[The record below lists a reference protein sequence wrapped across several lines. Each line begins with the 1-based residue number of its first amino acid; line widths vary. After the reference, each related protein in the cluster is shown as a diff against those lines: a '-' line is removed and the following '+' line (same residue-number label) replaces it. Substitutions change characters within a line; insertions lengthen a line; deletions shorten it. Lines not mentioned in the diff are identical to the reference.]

1 MKTFLLLTL
10 ALLISACGKE
20 SGTKE
25 TSLEFKS
32 EVSELT
38 NLSINEL
45 EEVEDH
51 LRNGRVFQRNTT
63 QERNEIQQS
72 LRLMKVGLLKI
83 SRNPRSL
90 EALRLLNYYSKIFM
104 GVKLTETDD
113 GLLESFKYS
122 INNTIARIA
131 RLNNLT
137 LDQTPWILF
146 KSNFSSGLDQF
157 VTVSTKGDWQPG
169 WALDRSFIRVR
180 GEGNKSWL
188 IAPPMNLE
196 GTRQLKLRLHQTLSI
211 DRATRFDDPFD
222 RSQIIN
228 NAFKV
233 MVSED
238 YVNGDPEA
246 AKWKEHKISGFPI
259 GSDFHAQWSD
269 AIDLS
274 EYENKTISIALLY
287 NMDSRS
293 LGRHFVTWQV
303 NEFQVLGTG
312 DTFRTQPRI
321 RLEKMYE
328 HLFNQPKLLPY
339 HSVNTLDVVDW
350 IPFGFS
356 GKISFVKIESD
367 SSNVDSWM
375 ISPKI
380 RLDATETP
388 TLILKEVVRTPKK
401 ANFKVLISESYNG
414 EDPKLTNWIELE
426 HFPANL
432 AAEDNVWTTF
442 TSKEIDLSSYM
453 GKTFNLAFRYIG
465 DDKIFRGWELE
476 SILIKGKGSSVV
488 TNQTITYKNPNT
500 APEVPVENLK
510 ELVFFEQKDSWTT
523 RVIEGTPAS
532 FNPVERNGLKYLE
545 VSGFTGKNTGTV
557 QLETSLIDIP
567 TKNPVLQ
574 LNHSI
579 RFYDP
584 KDRGLNLIEV
594 LASADNGQTWNKI
607 TFTKL
612 PGANDRTAMDTEWYD
627 MKAYSGKSIKLA
639 FKYKTDAA
647 LNIFPSWQLYVLR
660 TGELAE

>member
-1 MKTFLLLTL
+1 MKTLLILTL
-10 ALLISACGKE
+10 ALLFSACGKD

-25 TSLEFKS
+25 TSFEFKS

-38 NLSINEL
+38 TLSINEL

-63 QERNEIQQS
+63 QERNEIRQS

-83 SRNPRSL
+83 SRNPKSL

-104 GVKLTETDD
+104 SVKLTETDD

-137 LDQTPWILF
+137 IDQTPWILF

-238 YVNGDPEA
+238 YINGDPET

-274 EYENKTISIALLY
+274 EYENKNISIALLY

-312 DTFRTQPRI
+312 DTFRTEPRA

-328 HLFNQPKLLPY
+328 HFFNQPKLAPY

-367 SSNVDSWM
+367 SNNVDSWM

-380 RLDATETP
+380 KLDATETP

-401 ANFKVLISESYNG
+401 GNFKVLISESYTG

-426 HFPANL
+426 HFPAGL
-432 AAEDNVWTTF
+432 VAEDNVWTTF

-465 DDKIFRGWELE
+465 DDKTFRGWELE

-500 APEVPVENLK
+500 TPEVPVENLK
-510 ELVFFEQKDSWTT
+510 EINFFEQKDSWTSKI
-523 RVIEGTPAS
+523 IEGTPAS

-557 QLETSLIDIP
+557 QLESTLIEIP

-574 LNHSI
+574 LNQSI

-584 KDRGLNLIEV
+584 KDRALNLIEV
-594 LASADNGQTWNKI
+594 LASADDGLTWNPI
-607 TFTKL
+607 SFAKL
-612 PGANDRTAMDTEWYD
+612 PGANDRTAMDTEWFD
-627 MKAYSGKSIKLA
+627 MKAYAGKSIKLA

>member
-1 MKTFLLLTL
+1 MKTLLLLTL
-10 ALLISACGKE
+10 TLLLSACGKD

-25 TSLEFKS
+25 TSFEFKS

-63 QERNEIQQS
+63 QERNEIRQS

-83 SRNPRSL
+83 SRNPKSL

-104 GVKLTETDD
+104 SVKLTETDD

-137 LDQTPWILF
+137 IDQTPWILF

-238 YVNGDPEA
+238 YINGDPEA

-269 AIDLS
+269 ALDLS
-274 EYENKTISIALLY
+274 EYENKNISIALLY

-312 DTFRTQPRI
+312 DTFRTEPRA

-328 HLFNQPKLLPY
+328 HLFNQAKLAPY

-367 SSNVDSWM
+367 SNNVDSWM

-380 RLDATETP
+380 KLDATETP

-401 ANFKVLISESYNG
+401 SNFKVLISESYTG

-426 HFPANL
+426 HFPADL
-432 AAEDNVWTTF
+432 VAEDNVWTTF

-465 DDKIFRGWELE
+465 DDKTFRGWELE

-500 APEVPVENLK
+500 TPEVPVENLK
-510 ELVFFEQKDSWTT
+510 EIVFFDQKDAWTSK
-523 RVIEGTPAS
+523 IIDGTPAS

-557 QLETSLIDIP
+557 QLESTQIEIP
-567 TKNPVLQ
+567 SKNPVLQ
-574 LNHSI
+574 LNQSI

-584 KDRGLNLIEV
+584 KDRALNLIEV
-594 LASADNGQTWNKI
+594 LASSDDGVTWNAI
-607 TFTKL
+607 SFAKL
-612 PGANDRTAMDTEWYD
+612 PGANDRTAMDTEWFD
-627 MKAYSGKSIKLA
+627 MKAYAGKNIKLA